1 MRMERAL
8 VWFACWLWGCGSA
21 GTPAA
26 AGEPAVPEPAPREE
40 PAPVTPPA
48 AEPPA
53 ETPVEI
59 DQAPPPATSASVFD
73 LDDWASEHQIEID
86 LKADGCELAELG
98 EQPKDVIWCNHHV
111 DTTHVSLAT
120 RALYAIR
127 GKKLVKLIELAVSST
142 PLATGKP
149 SVKLEVVRTDDKHV
163 EVREVDGMDCDHA
176 KKENDDAA
184 ITKPEETKERQAA
197 TKKVCAARGRYE
209 WAAGALRKSR

>member
-1 MRMERAL
+1 MRMNQAL
-8 VWFACWLWGCGSA
+8 VWVLFSVFGCGSA
-21 GTPAA
+21 GTP
-26 AGEPAVPEPAPREE
+26 PATSEPAP
-40 PAPVTPPA
+40 PAPDPARAEAPAVTPA
-48 AEPPA
+48 SEPPSEA
-53 ETPVEI
+53 PVEI
-59 DQAPPPATSASVFD
+59 DQAPPPASKTTAFD
-73 LDDWASEHQIEID
+73 LDDWATEHQIEVD

-111 DTTHVSLAT
+111 DSTHVSLAT

-142 PLATGKP
+142 PLGTGKP
-149 SVKLEVVRTDDKHV
+149 SVKLELARTDEKHV
-163 EVREVDGMDCDHA
+163 ELREVEGADCDHA

-209 WAAGALRKSR
+209 WLGGTLRKSR